1 MSNTPKLR
9 IQHLLFLLAIVIVT
23 FWAAGQI
30 TYIKAKQRFL
40 VQENAI
46 DNEFNKFFTTVK
58 AYSKMIVVNDAI
70 DESRATEILEDPY
83 FPLFQ
88 FRHICKEGKEL
99 LKVDSYGYMN
109 LNDVSTR
116 PYWKPMDQL
125 QPGEWYVTVAQS
137 NWENDSV
144 SGTLIV
150 TASETFRFFQR
161 LPETV
166 NGRDHSF
173 LAYNV
178 DYSKSAT
185 ALEATFDNLSF
196 ENYRDDYKQGFHL
209 NGFNLRNTHLV
220 SVEDHGMVYPVVL
233 VSSNYPLGYILLFT
247 MLVVTLLVFFYL
259 NWVRIKQSVDLELL
273 MEQQQ
278 NSFTA
283 NWINMASHYFRHP
296 VANITSNL
304 ELLTLKGIIS
314 KDQKEV
320 VKMLGSLDEF
330 LEIFNHLQKVNIL
343 NALNERK
350 LHSVD
355 LHSLVDTLGQNHSNQ
370 LEVSV
375 LCDPKIEL
383 KLDRETIL
391 WAFTEI
397 IENAVYHGRAQH
409 ISLNISTSY
418 DTLLI
423 RISDDG
429 IGMNQDLIHQI
440 NTKDLDYKSNGI
452 ETGKFGLGYYQVV
465 RIMEQHGF
473 DLSIDGSKEQGTSI
487 LIKAPLEKHTTLTS
501 AKV

>member
-58 AYSKMIVVNDAI
+58 AYSKMIVVNDSI
-70 DESRATEILEDPY
+70 HESRAAKVLEDPY

-88 FRHICKEGKEL
+88 FRHICKEGKER
-99 LKVDSYGYMN
+99 LKVDSYGYTN

-125 QPGEWYVTVAQS
+125 QPGEWYVTLAQS

-209 NGFNLRNTHLV
+209 NGFNLSNTHLV

-233 VSSNYPLGYILLFT
+233 VSTNYPLGYTLLFT

-259 NWVRIKQSVDLELL
+259 NWIRIKQSVDLELL

-343 NALNERK
+343 HALNERT
-350 LHSVD
+350 LNSVD
-355 LHSLVDTLGQNHSNQ
+355 LHSLVHTLSQSHSNQ
-370 LEVSV
+370 LKISV
-375 LCDPKIEL
+375 VCDPKIEL
-383 KLDRETIL
+383 TLDRETFS

-397 IENAVYHGRAQH
+397 LENAIYHGRAQN
-409 ISLNISTSY
+409 ITLNISELRG
-418 DTLLI
+418 TLLL
-423 RISDDG
+423 RINDDG
-429 IGMNQDLIHQI
+429 VGMDESLVDQI
-440 NTKDLDYKSNGI
+440 NRKEIEIKSDGI
-452 ETGKFGLGYYQVV
+452 ETGKFGLGFYQVV
-465 RIMEQHGF
+465 RIMDQHGF
-473 DLSIDGSKEQGTSI
+473 ELSIDETVRRGTSI
-487 LIKAPLEKHTTLTS
+487 LIKVPQEKCRIPS
-501 AKV
+501 AS